1 MASVNLKELAK
12 ILNLSI
18 STVSKALR
26 DSHEIGA
33 STKVRVLAK
42 AKELD
47 YTPNPFASGLRRNK
61 SKTFAV
67 VLPEVANNYFS
78 LAINGIESI
87 AQEKDYHVLIYLTHE
102 DYEKEKGILK
112 HLENKRVD
120 GVLMSLTMHTKD
132 FNHLHDFQKK
142 GIPIVFFDRICHE
155 IETAKITSDDF
166 VSGINA
172 TRHLIE
178 NGCKD
183 IAFLSLGE
191 EISIMNKRKSG
202 YLEELTK
209 NNIPSNPAR
218 IIKCGDDDI
227 ENYALIKSLL
237 KSKDK
242 PDAIFASVEKL
253 ATTTYKVCE
262 ELKIKIPKD
271 LKIICFA
278 NLATADLLN
287 PSLSTITQPAYEI
300 GKKAAEVM
308 FKYLDK
314 NKAYIQIPNENIV
327 LQSSLHIRNSSKNIK
342 NS

>member
-1 MASVNLKELAK
+1 MSAVNLKELAK
-12 ILNLSI
+12 VLNLSI

-33 STKVRVLAK
+33 ITKARVLAM
-42 AKELD
+42 AKELE

-61 SKTFAV
+61 SKTVAV

-120 GVLMSLTMHTKD
+120 GVLMSLTMHTKNFD
-132 FNHLHDFQKK
+132 HLHDFQQK

-166 VSGINA
+166 IGGMNA
-172 TRHLIE
+172 TKHLIE
-178 NGCKD
+178 HGCKD

-191 EISIMNKRKSG
+191 DISIMHKRKSG
-202 YLEELTK
+202 FLEELIK
-209 NNIPSNPAR
+209 NNIQIKPHRIVTCSNF
-218 IIKCGDDDI
+218 DE
-227 ENYALIKSLL
+227 ENYIKIKELL
-237 KSKDK
+237 SSKDK
-242 PDAIFASVEKL
+242 PDAVFASVEKL
-253 ATTTYKVCE
+253 AITTYNVCE
-262 ELKIKIPKD
+262 ELGIKIPND
-271 LKIICFA
+271 LKLICFA

-287 PSLSTITQPAYEI
+287 PSLSTITQPAFMI
-300 GKKAAEVM
+300 GKMAAEIM

-314 NKAYIQIPNENIV
+314 NKTYIPNENIV
-327 LQSSLHIRNSSKNIK
+327 IPSTLHFRNSSKKI
-342 NS
+342 S